1 MGGGAGSEKEE
12 GLLKIFFKTNHLH
25 NLTKHLPPPP
35 PFLSKNENEN
45 ENENSQLPAILLAA

>member
-1 MGGGAGSEKEE
+1 MGGGAGPEKEE

-25 NLTKHLPPPP
+25 NLTKHLPPP
-35 PFLSKNENEN
+35 FLSKNEN